1 MIKILVIDDELQV
14 REILQQILERNNYS
28 VLLAEDGEEALEI
41 CKSHDLDLMIVDMV
55 MPKKSGLDTIQE
67 VKRNYPDIKII
78 AISGGYMI
86 GPKRYLDNAK
96 TFGADRFF
104 EKPFSSREILGAVEE
119 LVSS

>member
-14 REILQQILERNNYS
+14 REILQQMLEKKNYS

-41 CKSHDLDLMIVDMV
+41 CKDHDLDLMIVDIV
-55 MPKKSGLDTIQE
+55 LPNKSGLDIIKE
-67 VKRNYPDIKII
+67 VKRVYPDMKII
-78 AISGGYMI
+78 AISGGHMI

-104 EKPFSSREILGAVEE
+104 EKPFSSGEILGAIEE
-119 LVSS
+119 LVTQ